1 MKIHVSNPGLRSRT
15 GIQASLAAVSAA
27 ISAAVLVACGGGG
40 GTDTG
45 TPPVV
50 TTKFTGVAATGAAL
64 AGAAVQAKC
73 AVGAASG
80 ITAADGSYTIEI
92 TGATLPCVLSALS
105 ADGKTE
111 LRSLADPAG
120 GNTQVIQIN
129 PVTELVVAR
138 LAAQDAGAFFTGFD
152 AAGAAKINTAAI
164 QTAIASV
171 VGTLKGGG
179 VDFTAL
185 GNPLTATLVP
195 ATGSTAGNAYDQA
208 LDALA
213 LKLRAASTT
222 LPQLAAQVV
231 AALPSTGAAG
241 TVGLPPELLLRTAH
255 ADCAALR
262 TGTYRIVDVYEQDP
276 ARITYT
282 TELDAP
288 TLTMR
293 FTDGSKDQGV
303 SEGGCAFTFSNGGT
317 KVVVSQAGVLVVTTS
332 RQGSSKYRYSLAFPE
347 QAANLA
353 ALAGS
358 WNLLQIYPRGSTP
371 EAPLWDVAVG
381 DISAAGLINGMQIC
395 YRQEP
400 CVVDSGAPT
409 GVKLHAQA
417 GYEFVFSGA
426 VTEVTRVFTYTPGS
440 GQPML
445 VATSGNGALI
455 GTQRSGLGL
464 RSVGDNWATWELT
477 VNAQGVVPSSFALSN
492 FEVLSVDSVAQSYVR
507 RSAQDGVQNTLMMN
521 KPRTGFTFRAPGTA
535 TNSAGNTVN
544 VSEAYS
550 MPLLGTGVTVYGGIS
565 NQAVPSQ
572 VFFGASILRP

>member
-1 MKIHVSNPGLRSRT
+1 M
-15 GIQASLAAVSAA
+15 
-27 ISAAVLVACGGGG
+27 
-40 GTDTG
+40 
-45 TPPVV
+45 
-50 TTKFTGVAATGAAL
+50 
-64 AGAAVQAKC
+64 
-73 AVGAASG
+73 
-80 ITAADGSYTIEI
+80 
-92 TGATLPCVLSALS
+92 
-105 ADGKTE
+105 
-111 LRSLADPAG
+111 
-120 GNTQVIQIN
+120 
-129 PVTELVVAR
+129 
-138 LAAQDAGAFFTGFD
+138 
-152 AAGAAKINTAAI
+152 
-164 QTAIASV
+164 
-171 VGTLKGGG
+171 
-179 VDFTAL
+179 
-185 GNPLTATLVP
+185 
-195 ATGSTAGNAYDQA
+195 
-208 LDALA
+208 
-213 LKLRAASTT
+213 
-222 LPQLAAQVV
+222 
-231 AALPSTGAAG
+231 
-241 TVGLPPELLLRTAH
+241 GLPAALLLRPKH
-255 ADCAALR
+255 PDCSALR
-262 TGTYRIVDVYEQDP
+262 SGTYRIVDVYEQDP

-288 TLTMR
+288 TLTML
-293 FTDGSKDQGV
+293 FADGSKDQGV

-371 EAPLWDVAVG
+371 EAPLWDVAMG
-381 DISAAGLINGMQIC
+381 DISAAGVISGMQIC

-426 VTEVTRVFTYTPGS
+426 VTEVSRVFTYTPGS

-445 VATSGNGALI
+445 VATSGNGAII
-455 GTQRSGLGL
+455 GTPRSGLGL

-507 RSAQDGVQNTLMMN
+507 RRAQDGVQNTLMMN